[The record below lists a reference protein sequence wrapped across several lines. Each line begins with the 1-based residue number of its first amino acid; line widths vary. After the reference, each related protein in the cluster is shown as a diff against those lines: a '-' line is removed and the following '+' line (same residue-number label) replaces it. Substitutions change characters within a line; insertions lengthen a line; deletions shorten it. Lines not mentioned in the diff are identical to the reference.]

1 MGERSYAER
10 MSRPGAGSLV
20 EGSDGDY
27 IWHPAAI
34 QIALDA
40 DAEIA
45 ALRERVAELEAAL
58 TFVADHSTE
67 PSIVDRVDRALL
79 GEGGEG

>member
-1 MGERSYAER
+1 
-10 MSRPGAGSLV
+10 MSRPGGGSLV

-45 ALRERVAELEAAL
+45 ALRESLRAILYQY
-58 TFVADHSTE
+58 TFCVDTDPEDADIAKAS
-67 PSIVDRVDRALL
+67 ALL
-79 GEGGEG
+79 GEGGGS